1 VRHYTIAQWYNA
13 GIMIFNNLDIPTL
26 IARVI
31 VLIVAFSFHEFAH
44 AWTADQLGDDTPRYN
59 GRLTLNPLAHLD
71 PMGSLML
78 LLAGFG
84 WAKPVPVNIYA
95 LNRRNPA
102 GYMLVALAGPLS
114 NLILAIFGAL
124 PIRMGLV
131 TSQPFL
137 LNFFFEFIWIN
148 LILMFFNLIP
158 LFPLDGEKVVHY
170 FLPPEGQAALDRF
183 RPTAPL
189 VLLGLIVLG
198 SLGGFNILGTIIG
211 QPAEFVFDLLVF

>member
-1 VRHYTIAQWYNA
+1 MV
-13 GIMIFNNLDIPTL
+13 FNSLDLPTL

-31 VLIVAFSFHEFAH
+31 VLVVAFSFHEFAH
-44 AWTADQLGDDTPRYN
+44 AWTADQLGDDTPRFN

-102 GYMLVALAGPLS
+102 GYMLVSLAGPLS

-158 LFPLDGEKVVHY
+158 LFPLDGEKVVHF

-198 SLGGFNILGTIIG
+198 SLGGINILGTIIG
-211 QPAEFVFDLLVF
+211 RPSQFFFDLLVPPELVLDLLLS

>member
-1 VRHYTIAQWYNA
+1 
-13 GIMIFNNLDIPTL
+13 MLFNNLDAPTL

-44 AWTADQLGDDTPRYN
+44 AWTADQLGDDTPRFN
-59 GRLTLNPLAHLD
+59 GRLTLNPMAHLD

-84 WAKPVPVNIYA
+84 WAKPVPINIYA
-95 LNRRNPA
+95 VNRRTPA
-102 GYMLVALAGPLS
+102 GYMLVSLAGPLS

-131 TSQPFL
+131 NGQPFL
-137 LNFFFEFIWIN
+137 VNFFLEFIFIN

-158 LFPLDGEKVVHY
+158 LYPLDGEKVVHY
-170 FLPPEGQAALDRF
+170 FLPPEGQAALERF

-198 SLGGFNILGTIIG
+198 SLGGINILGTLIG
-211 QPAEFVFDLLVF
+211 QPARFVLNLLVF

>member
-1 VRHYTIAQWYNA
+1 
-13 GIMIFNNLDIPTL
+13 
-26 IARVI
+26 
-31 VLIVAFSFHEFAH
+31 
-44 AWTADQLGDDTPRYN
+44 
-59 GRLTLNPLAHLD
+59 
-71 PMGSLML
+71 
-78 LLAGFG
+78 
-84 WAKPVPVNIYA
+84 
-95 LNRRNPA
+95 
-102 GYMLVALAGPLS
+102 MLVSLAGPLS

-137 LNFFFEFIWIN
+137 LNFFSEFIWIN

-158 LFPLDGEKVVHY
+158 LFPLDGEKVIHY

-198 SLGGFNILGTIIG
+198 SLGRINILGTIIG
-211 QPAEFVFDLLVF
+211 QPAEFVFKLLVY

>member
-1 VRHYTIAQWYNA
+1 VADYTIQRWYNP
-13 GIMIFNNLDIPTL
+13 GIMIFNLEPSAL
-26 IARVI
+26 IARVV
-31 VLIVAFSFHEFAH
+31 VLIVAFSVHEFAH

-59 GRLTLNPLAHLD
+59 GRLTLNPMAHLD

-78 LLAGFG
+78 LIAGFG

-95 LNRRNPA
+95 LNRRSSA
-102 GYMLVALAGPLS
+102 GYMLVSLAGPAS

-131 TSQPFL
+131 SDQPFL

-148 LILMFFNLIP
+148 LLLMFFNLLP

-170 FLPPEGQAALDRF
+170 FLPPEGQAALERF

-198 SLGGFNILGTIIG
+198 SLGGINILGTLIG
-211 QPAEFVFDLLVF
+211 QPAQFVFDLLVF

>member
-1 VRHYTIAQWYNA
+1 
-13 GIMIFNNLDIPTL
+13 MIFNNLDASTL

-44 AWTADQLGDDTPRYN
+44 AWTADQLGDDTPRFN
-59 GRLTLNPLAHLD
+59 GRLTLNPIAHLD

-95 LNRRNPA
+95 LNRRTPA
-102 GYMLVALAGPLS
+102 GYMLVSLAGPLS

-137 LNFFFEFIWIN
+137 NFFSEFIWIN

-158 LFPLDGEKVVHY
+158 LFPLDGEKVIHY

-198 SLGGFNILGTIIG
+198 SLGRINILGTIIG
-211 QPAEFVFDLLVF
+211 QPAEFVFKLLVN

>member
-1 VRHYTIAQWYNA
+1 
-13 GIMIFNNLDIPTL
+13 MIFNLDPPTL
-26 IARVI
+26 IARLI
-31 VLIVAFSFHEFAH
+31 VLVVAFSIHEFAH

-59 GRLTLNPLAHLD
+59 GRLTLNPMAHLD

-102 GYMLVALAGPLS
+102 GYMLVSLAGPIS
-114 NLILAIFGAL
+114 NLLLAIFGAL

-131 TSQPFL
+131 SGQQSFL
-137 LNFFFEFIWIN
+137 LNLLFDFVWIN
-148 LILMFFNLIP
+148 LILMFFNLLP

-170 FLPPEGQAALDRF
+170 FLPPEGQLALEHF

-198 SLGGFNILGTIIG
+198 SFSGIDVFGTIIG
-211 QPAEFVFDLLVF
+211 QPAEFVFNLLVPPDLVFSLFL

>member
-1 VRHYTIAQWYNA
+1 
-13 GIMIFNNLDIPTL
+13 MIFNLEPSAL
-26 IARVI
+26 IARVV
-31 VLIVAFSFHEFAH
+31 VLIVAFSVHEFAH

-59 GRLTLNPLAHLD
+59 GRLTLNPMAHLD

-78 LLAGFG
+78 LIAGFG

-95 LNRRNPA
+95 LNRRSSA
-102 GYMLVALAGPLS
+102 GYMLVSLAGPAS

-131 TSQPFL
+131 SDQPFL

-148 LILMFFNLIP
+148 LLLMFFNLLP

-170 FLPPEGQAALDRF
+170 FLPPEGQAALERF

-198 SLGGFNILGTIIG
+198 SLGGINILGTLIG
-211 QPAEFVFDLLVF
+211 QPAQFVFDLLVF